1 MPIIRVEIW
10 KGKSAEVKKFMAKS
24 LTNAMVESIGCQPQ
38 AVTVIID
45 EIPKADWFMG
55 AKDCNEIF
63 PGVE

>member
-10 KGKSAEVKKFMAKS
+10 KGKSAEVKKSIAQS
-24 LTNAMVESIGCQPQ
+24 LTKAMVESIGCQPQ

-55 AKDCNEIF
+55 AKDSNELF
-63 PGVE
+63 PGIE